1 MFEESRG
8 YYTALNGL
16 YILMA
21 EGTLYG
27 SNLSYGAMEAWSR
40 SYDLDNN
47 NLTTFSDLANLKYAN
62 SGPKSLGEAI
72 WLRCYKIIAEANN
85 LIQALEADKNVV
97 FKHGD
102 ATRNMVLG
110 EAYAIRSLMHFE
122 VVRIFTKAP

>member
-1 MFEESRG
+1 MR
-8 YYTALNGL
+8 
-16 YILMA
+16 
-21 EGTLYG
+21 
-27 SNLSYGAMEAWSR
+27 YGAMEAWSI

-47 NLTTFSDLANLKYAN
+47 NLTTFLDLANLKYEN

-110 EAYAIRSLMHFE
+110 EAYA
-122 VVRIFTKAP
+122 